1 MFVIRLILAM
11 LVVFVILTA
20 VRMYFGSRRPK

>member
-11 LVVFVILTA
+11 LVVFMILTA
-20 VRMYFGSRRPK
+20 IRMYFGSRNR

>member
-11 LVVFVILTA
+11 VIVLMVLTA
-20 VRMYFGSRRPK
+20 IRMYFGSRPR

>member
-11 LVVFVILTA
+11 LVVFLVLTA
-20 VRMYFGSRRPK
+20 IRMYLGSRNR

>member
-1 MFVIRLILAM
+1 MFVVRVILAM

-20 VRMYFGSRRPK
+20 IRMYLGSRNR

>member
-11 LVVFVILTA
+11 MVVVLILTA
-20 VRMYFGSRRPK
+20 IRMYLGSRNR

>member
-11 LVVFVILTA
+11 LVMFLILTA
-20 VRMYFGSRRPK
+20 IRMYFGSRHR

>member
-1 MFVIRLILAM
+1 MFVVRLILAM

-20 VRMYFGSRRPK
+20 IRMYLGSRNR